1 MTLSGKISVKA
12 ETIAHVVKEL
22 ESISQKYDEIAQNF
36 GKIAQLNYYSSEK
49 ASHSMENGY
58 SSAATVIGGLK
69 GPLSTLGGGVMNSAQ
84 KFFEAD
90 EHWGTEFAKLYYNIE
105 G

>member
-36 GKIAQLNYYSSEK
+36 GEIAQLNYYSSEK
-49 ASHSMENGY
+49 SRTFYGKW
-58 SSAATVIGGLK
+58 L
-69 GPLSTLGGGVMNSAQ
+69 
-84 KFFEAD
+84 
-90 EHWGTEFAKLYYNIE
+90 
-105 G
+105 

>member
-49 ASHSMENGY
+49 VAY
-58 SSAATVIGGLK
+58 SSIWKMAIVVLQQSLVVSK
-69 GPLSTLGGGVMNSAQ
+69 V
-84 KFFEAD
+84 
-90 EHWGTEFAKLYYNIE
+90 H
-105 G
+105 

>member
-36 GKIAQLNYYSSEK
+36 G
-49 ASHSMENGY
+49 
-58 SSAATVIGGLK
+58 
-69 GPLSTLGGGVMNSAQ
+69 
-84 KFFEAD
+84 
-90 EHWGTEFAKLYYNIE
+90 TEFAKLYYNIE

>member
-36 GKIAQLNYYSSEK
+36 GKIAQLNYYSK
-49 ASHSMENGY
+49 
-58 SSAATVIGGLK
+58 
-69 GPLSTLGGGVMNSAQ
+69 
-84 KFFEAD
+84 
-90 EHWGTEFAKLYYNIE
+90 KLHILWKMAIVVLQQSLVVSKVH
-105 G
+105 

>member
-36 GKIAQLNYYSSEK
+36 GKIAQLNYYVVK
-49 ASHSMENGY
+49 
-58 SSAATVIGGLK
+58 
-69 GPLSTLGGGVMNSAQ
+69 
-84 KFFEAD
+84 
-90 EHWGTEFAKLYYNIE
+90 KLHILWKMAIVVLQQSLVVSKVH
-105 G
+105 

>member
-1 MTLSGKISVKA
+1 MSGKISVKA

-49 ASHSMENGY
+49 AAHSMENGY
-58 SSAATVIGGLK
+58 SSAARSQRSIEYTRWWRHEF
-69 GPLSTLGGGVMNSAQ
+69 STKVL
-84 KFFEAD
+84 
-90 EHWGTEFAKLYYNIE
+90 
-105 G
+105 

>member
-36 GKIAQLNYYSSEK
+36 GEIAQLNYYSSEK
-49 ASHSMENGY
+49 VAHSMENGY
-58 SSAATVIGGLK
+58 SSLC
-69 GPLSTLGGGVMNSAQ
+69 NS
-84 KFFEAD
+84 
-90 EHWGTEFAKLYYNIE
+90 H
-105 G
+105 